1 MVGMERVKR
10 GIARYLDEEF
20 TNKMTGWQK
29 WVFGAG
35 AAMFLEN
42 FSTVIQNM
50 KDDQLVKYI
59 GLIDSSGNLAVERV
73 YQQLRL
79 QAQKGPI
86 TFDVPMLG
94 TVTLNDADV
103 DKLYN
108 FIMQS

>member
-1 MVGMERVKR
+1 MVSMDKVKR
-10 GIARYLDEEF
+10 GLARYLDEEF

-42 FSTVIQNM
+42 LTSIAQKLKSNPMVE
-50 KDDQLVKYI
+50 YI
-59 GLIDSSGNLAVERV
+59 GLLDESGNVAVERI
-73 YQQLRL
+73 YQQLRI

-86 TFDVPMLG
+86 TFEIPMLG
-94 TVTLNDADV
+94 SVTLRDTDV

-108 FIMQS
+108 YIMQA